1 MQRWFDSRIFLNR
14 LLWNR
19 LEVGFFSFRSNIKLS
34 IGHFHVLE
42 NHNVIWRIDIN
53 EKKANKLHATGDLF
67 ATQIEPE
74 PASEDPTEWATMA
87 EASEDERGEQA
98 ASPLAHSY
106 CRPPPS
112 AWISLT
118 RTWMS
123 LTTLRGRCFAIC
135 CHSTSWW
142 LDHRHPRSRLLSGTR
157 VESMGSK
164 SPLRQR
170 AVCTRLKSSI
180 RIANL
185 LAERTAEARSIVR
198 SWEGISCSAA
208 VSLPGF
214 PVLV

>member
-1 MQRWFDSRIFLNR
+1 MPSMRGLFPI
-14 LLWNR
+14 LLQATCSH
-19 LEVGFFSFRSNIKLS
+19 FSPFGAQPNDDRKDCALVVQLDRHSSSQFGGPLAL
-34 IGHFHVLE
+34 GHM
-42 NHNVIWRIDIN
+42 I
-53 EKKANKLHATGDLF
+53 
-67 ATQIEPE
+67 
-74 PASEDPTEWATMA
+74 
-87 EASEDERGEQA
+87 QA

-164 SPLRQR
+164 SPLRER